1 MVSTFIDEVDPSQ
14 KVDIILFKELLFGD
28 DSPISE
34 REKTVIYSRYWAR
47 RTLKATAQIYNVS
60 VERVRQIQ
68 MKAERKLRCRLGK
81 IDPSYEEFFMKIHE
95 PADNLSVK
103 ERKEADKA
111 AAESL
116 FEQRRKEAEEKRN
129 QERLDRLDEQAE
141 VEKDLPCPD
150 YMLLVRVDGE
160 YALEIPIEE
169 LEGFV
174 PITKP
179 TYDRWLK
186 EKIDETLK

>member
-1 MVSTFIDEVDPSQ
+1 MSTLIDEVDPSQ
-14 KVDIILFKELLFGD
+14 KVDIILFKELLFGEN
-28 DSPISE
+28 SPINE
-34 REKTVIYSRYWAR
+34 REMTVIYSRYWER
-47 RTLKATAQIYNVS
+47 RTLKATAQVYNIS

-68 MKAERKLRCRLGK
+68 MKAERKLRCKLGK

-95 PADNLSVK
+95 KADHLTQK
-103 ERKEADKA
+103 EKQKLDKEA
-111 AAESL
+111 AEIL
-116 FEQRRKEAEEKRN
+116 FEQRRKEAEELRDK
-129 QERLDRLDEQAE
+129 ERLKRLDEQAE
-141 VEKDLPCPD
+141 AEKELPCPD
-150 YMLLVRVDGE
+150 YMLLVRVNGE

>member
-1 MVSTFIDEVDPSQ
+1 MSTLIDEVDPSQ
-14 KVDIILFKELLFGD
+14 KVDIILFKELLFGE
-28 DSPISE
+28 DSPISD
-34 REKTVIYSRYWAR
+34 REQKVIYARYWDKL
-47 RTLKATAQIYNVS
+47 TLKATGELYNVTQ
-60 VERVRQIQ
+60 ERIRQLQ

-95 PADNLSVK
+95 KADNLTQK
-103 ERKEADKA
+103 EKQKLDKEA
-111 AAESL
+111 AETL
-116 FEQRRKEAEEKRN
+116 FEQRRKEAEELRDK
-129 QERLDRLDEQAE
+129 ERLKRLDEQAE
-141 VEKDLPCPD
+141 VEKELPCPD